1 MIEIEG
7 KIIFKVANTKA
18 TVIAE
23 LSESEKIK
31 VIEAE
36 MELNDKVARELFRK
50 YGIAVRVHL

>member
-31 VIEAE
+31 VIEVE
-36 MELNDKVARELFRK
+36 MELNDKIARDLYRK
-50 YGIAVRVHL
+50 YGIAIRVRV